1 MNMEIPSYAAP
12 QVRSLQNFCLE
23 VVYLCPRMTDNLRYI
38 YLVGAELHTIFQ
50 LFFVWFNMGKPFIE
64 MFYNSGSLPA
74 NKGCAFFLLTY
85 IVLCLFPSHF
95 LYSVW
100 K

>member
-50 LFFVWFNMGKPFIE
+50 LFFCVI
-64 MFYNSGSLPA
+64 
-74 NKGCAFFLLTY
+74 
-85 IVLCLFPSHF
+85 
-95 LYSVW
+95 
-100 K
+100 